1 MLSGFLEEI
10 EGSETKRQLF
20 PGKKARFIQQ
30 MANNKA
36 GQLPQSGS
44 ISDCC
49 PTGKAGQTE
58 CPPLLLPQF
67 MSFFP

>member
-10 EGSETKRQLF
+10 EGSEMKCQLF

-44 ISDCC
+44 ISDCY
-49 PTGKAGQTE
+49 PTGKQCTQRA
-58 CPPLLLPQF
+58 PLH
-67 MSFFP
+67 SFLSS

>member
-10 EGSETKRQLF
+10 EGSEMKCQLF
-20 PGKKARFIQQ
+20 PWKKARFIQQ

-44 ISDCC
+44 ISDCY
-49 PTGKAGQTE
+49 PTGKQCT
-58 CPPLLLPQF
+58 
-67 MSFFP
+67 

>member
-1 MLSGFLEEI
+1 MLNGFLEEI

-49 PTGKAGQTE
+49 PTGKQCRQGA
-58 CPPLLLPQF
+58 LLY
-67 MSFFP
+67 SFLSS